1 MGRRPSVGFWGAAWA
16 RLRRDRVSLAALA
29 VLLVIASLSV
39 SAPWI
44 ASTILHTD
52 PARFVR
58 TPAGRIATLQPPGPG
73 YPLGTDELG
82 RDVLTRLLYAG
93 QASLLLGSL
102 VALVS
107 VGFGAP
113 LGLLAAYFGGWVD
126 DVVNALV
133 QMLLNIPQILLLI
146 ALSVIFT
153 PNVWQLAL
161 IFGVFFWPGTA
172 RQVRSVVLSVR
183 GRDYIDAARVLGAG
197 NARIMLRHV
206 LPNVASVM
214 IVVAGIDMAA
224 AILAESTLSFLGF
237 GVPVPLSSW
246 GNMLSLS
253 SDQFRS
259 APWLVYPPGA
269 MIFTTVLSV
278 FLLSDG
284 LRDALDPRLGR

>member
-1 MGRRPSVGFWGAAWA
+1 MAWAAAWA
-16 RLRRDRVSLAALA
+16 RLRRDRLSLVALA
-29 VLLVIASLSV
+29 VLLLIASLSLA
-39 SAPWI
+39 APWI
-44 ASTILHTD
+44 AADVLHTD
-52 PARFVR
+52 PARFMR
-58 TPAGRIATLQPPGPG
+58 SPTGRIATLQPPGPG

-82 RDVLTRLLYAG
+82 RDALTRLLFAG

-126 DVVNALV
+126 DLVNALV
-133 QMLLNIPQILLLI
+133 QLILNIPLILLFV
-146 ALSVIFT
+146 ALSVLFT

-161 IFGVFFWPGTA
+161 IFGMFFWPGTA

-183 GRDYIDAARVLGAG
+183 ARDYIDAARVLGAG
-197 NARIMLRHV
+197 HARIMLRHV
-206 LPNVASVM
+206 LPNVASVA

-237 GVPVPLSSW
+237 GVPVPLASW

-259 APWLVYPPGA
+259 APWLVYPPGT
-269 MIFTTVLSV
+269 MIFLTVLCV
-278 FLLSDG
+278 FLVSDG
-284 LRDALDPRLGR
+284 LRDALDPRLYD